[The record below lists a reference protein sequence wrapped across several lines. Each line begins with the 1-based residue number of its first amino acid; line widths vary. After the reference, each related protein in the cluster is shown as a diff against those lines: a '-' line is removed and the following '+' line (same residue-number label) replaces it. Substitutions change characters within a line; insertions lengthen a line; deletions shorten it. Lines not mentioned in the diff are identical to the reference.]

1 MRTYRI
7 ATLIPSLRS
16 AARHLLTALPQPKM
30 PLLALVAAGFTATAE
45 AQNRPTIT
53 SFTPAQGPT
62 TTVVTL
68 TGTNFNRDINGNLW
82 SGNPPYTVQFGGS
95 GGAKP
100 TVISSTKIKV
110 SVPSS
115 ATSGPIRLRAFGA
128 GQLVI
133 CQSPSN
139 YTLTQ
144 VTRPAITSFTPASGP
159 IGTQITIDGTNFNRD
174 SLGNIWSGA
183 IPYRVEFYSLGIVI
197 PAIPTFVSNTRIRV
211 TVPAGTGTGQSPLR
225 LRQNGVT
232 FNSSSSTFTTTA
244 PSTLRLA
251 NNTQYNIVSLTL
263 GGQQLFAPGNGV
275 LSNSTVDLPVSPGTY
290 SMVAG
295 VGFVNANGSRD
306 IWFTFTRTITITN
319 GQTNTQ
325 TFSRISVGQLL
336 TMGAAS
342 STWNGIFFDNN
353 GAPHQARFVFSST
366 GGWQFFIDGVAS
378 GSGALSEVSWPNSS
392 ANVTFRINSGLPDIT
407 ISHPFGRFFFRNGPP
422 SWPVIEYV
430 KQ

>member
-1 MRTYRI
+1 MRTQHTI
-7 ATLIPSLRS
+7 ALIPSLR
-16 AARHLLTALPQPKM
+16 AAAGRFLTLDRLPVVALL
-30 PLLALVAAGFTATAE
+30 AAGFTATAH
-45 AQNRPTIT
+45 AQSRPAIT
-53 SFTPAQGPT
+53 SFSPAQGPT

-68 TGTNFNRDINGNLW
+68 TGSNFNRDINGNVW

-100 TVISSTKIKV
+100 TVISNTQMRV
-110 SVPSS
+110 SVPNS

-128 GQLVI
+128 GQPVI
-133 CQSPSN
+133 SQSATN
-139 YTLTQ
+139 FTLTQ

-159 IGTQITIDGTNFNRD
+159 VGTQITINGTNFHRD

-183 IPYRVEFYSLGIVI
+183 IPYRVEFYNLGTVI
-197 PAIPTFVSNTRIRV
+197 QATPTFVSNTRIRV
-211 TVPAGTGTGQSPLR
+211 TVPVGTGTGQSPLR
-225 LRQNGVT
+225 LRQNGVS
-232 FNSSSSTFTTTA
+232 FNTSSTNFTTTA

-263 GGQQLFAPGNGV
+263 GGQQMFAPGSGV
-275 LSNSTVDLPVSPGTY
+275 LSNSTVDLPVTAGTY

-306 IWFTFTRTITITN
+306 IWFTFTRSVTITS

-325 TFSRISVGQLL
+325 TFSRITVGQLL
-336 TMGAAS
+336 TMGTNS
-342 STWNGIFFDNN
+342 STWIGNFFDNN
-353 GAPHQARFVFSST
+353 GAMHQARFVFSST
-366 GGWQFFIDGVAS
+366 GSWQFFVDGVAN
-378 GSGALSEVSWPNSS
+378 GTGFVSEVSWPNSS
-392 ANVTFRINSGLPDIT
+392 PTVTFRINSALPNIT

-422 SWPVIEYV
+422 SWPIIEYV